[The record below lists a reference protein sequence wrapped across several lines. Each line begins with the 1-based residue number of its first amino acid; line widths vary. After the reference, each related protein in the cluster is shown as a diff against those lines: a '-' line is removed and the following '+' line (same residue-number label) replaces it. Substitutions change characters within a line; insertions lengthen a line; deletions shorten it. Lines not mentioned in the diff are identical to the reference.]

1 MKRKKGFTLVEM
13 IIVLAIVGILAAVI
27 VPSWMGY
34 IRKTRYKTADGRAKV
49 VFNAA
54 QTIAIKYQ
62 ATERTSSSK
71 FMGDDDFYFYC
82 DNGKGYKCDAA
93 GAVDKN
99 ATAGDNTRFAE
110 SIGRIFD
117 ERGAYKIH
125 IKNYKVQ
132 SVYYLQSSGYNYPG
146 SFPVTSLS
154 IDKNGHVSVVQA
166 KDAVLANYEV

>member
-13 IIVLAIVGILAAVI
+13 IIVLAIVGIMTAIL

-34 IRKTRYKTADGRAKV
+34 IRKTRYKTADGRAKI

-62 ATERTSSSK
+62 AIERTGTNK

-82 DNGKGYKCDAA
+82 DNGIGYRCS
-93 GAVDKN
+93 
-99 ATAGDNTRFAE
+99 ATGVKDDTANDGENKRFAD
-110 SIGRIFD
+110 SISRIFG

-125 IKNYKVQ
+125 IKDYKVQ
-132 SVYYLQSSGYNYPG
+132 SVYYIQSSGYRYPG
-146 SFPVTSLS
+146 SFPVTSLH
-154 IDKNGHVSVVQA
+154 IDKDGSVSVVQA
-166 KDAVLANYEV
+166 VDAILANYEV